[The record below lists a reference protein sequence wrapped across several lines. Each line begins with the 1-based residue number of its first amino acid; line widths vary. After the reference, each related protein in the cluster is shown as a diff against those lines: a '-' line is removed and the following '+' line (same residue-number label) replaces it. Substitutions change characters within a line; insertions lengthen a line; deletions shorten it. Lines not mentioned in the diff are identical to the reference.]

1 MRNWLPIVLLSA
13 APLFAA
19 DLPPGFK
26 MTPGYEEVP
35 SYHSYVQ
42 FDTRTIEDLG
52 TGGRLQGQKLEG
64 RVWVMNIRPT
74 GQQKAG
80 ELQLADH
87 EASLR
92 NDGWTIIRDHG
103 ELEAKKRVGA
113 TTAWYQSFPNSSK
126 VTILEEAPP
135 PRVLTLTPPASTP
148 ETPADHGDY
157 PYAAPFPGGSLQ
169 KTEHASRNLEV
180 KPRNA
185 SQPLVF
191 HVAETKWYAIPKDVS
206 PYEFVT
212 AYDRALEKSGWS
224 VERDAIGSDG
234 VVWAHYAKNGRD
246 LWLYT
251 RAQGGQQS
259 INVVDVGADSAAAR
273 LKQELA
279 AAGHVALYGIYFDTD
294 SATPKPESETTLQH
308 VLQVM
313 TGDGSLHLEVQGH
326 TDDSGSPEHNAKLSG
341 DRAASVKAWLTA
353 HGIAAARLTSKGY
366 GATKPVA
373 DNHTPEGK
381 AKNRRVELAR
391 IQ

>member
-1 MRNWLPIVLLSA
+1 MRQWLPFALLV
-13 APLFAA
+13 APSLIAA
-19 DLPPGFK
+19 DLPPGFT

-52 TGGRLQGQKLEG
+52 GGGKFQGKKLEG
-64 RVWVMNIRPT
+64 RVWVMNVRPAGSQKT
-74 GQQKAG
+74 GEAQM
-80 ELQLADH
+80 ADH
-87 EASLR
+87 EASLKS
-92 NDGWTIIRDHG
+92 DGWTIIRDHG
-103 ELEAKKRVGA
+103 ELEAKRRVGA

-135 PRVLTLTPPASTP
+135 PRMLTLTPPKSAP
-148 ETPADHGDY
+148 ETLADNGDY
-157 PYAAPFPGGSLQ
+157 PYAPPFPGGSLQ
-169 KTEHASRNLEV
+169 KTEHAPRNLEV
-180 KPRNA
+180 KPRSA
-185 SQPLVF
+185 SQPLMF
-191 HVAETKWYAIPKDVS
+191 HVAETKWYAIPNDVS

-212 AYDRALEKSGWS
+212 AYDHALEKSGWS
-224 VERDAIGSDG
+224 IERDGIGSDG
-234 VVWAHYAKNGRD
+234 SVCAHYAKNGRD
-246 LWLYT
+246 LWFFT

-259 INVVDVGADSAAAR
+259 INVADVGADSAAAK

-279 AAGHVALYGIYFDTD
+279 ATGHVSLYGIYFDTD
-294 SATPKPESETTLQH
+294 SATPKSESETTLQH

-313 TGDGSLHLEVQGH
+313 TNDPPLRLEIQGH

-341 DRAASVKAWLTA
+341 DRAASVKDWLTA
-353 HGIAAARLTSKGY
+353 HGIAASRLTSKGY

-391 IQ
+391 M